1 MCIPFLFILSLSF
14 NGDFNRF
21 FLENTASPS
30 FIWAQRARRS
40 GSPVARRPLKEL
52 EIVPRA
58 VHHPAIHYPKFRPRF
73 PGSRPTA
80 DPPRTYS
87 MWTTLSDYYAK
98 MGNKPEAIKAVDKA
112 VEFADA
118 QNKRAILRRFRHLL
132 STH

>member
-1 MCIPFLFILSLSF
+1 
-14 NGDFNRF
+14 
-21 FLENTASPS
+21 
-30 FIWAQRARRS
+30 
-40 GSPVARRPLKEL
+40 
-52 EIVPRA
+52 
-58 VHHPAIHYPKFRPRF
+58 
-73 PGSRPTA
+73 
-80 DPPRTYS
+80 